1 MILFFALGKAI
12 KRTTPPVASLARVLD
27 SRIVNASRYRA
38 NTCVQRGAGWNAPD
52 CPFVLLHYLYPL
64 LRFLCWT
71 ARPKGVEVAGTP
83 LKGRKEQ
90 RVALKMFVTLS
101 SPG

>member
-1 MILFFALGKAI
+1 MECPGLPFRTIAL
-12 KRTTPPVASLARVLD
+12 PV
-27 SRIVNASRYRA
+27 
-38 NTCVQRGAGWNAPD
+38 
-52 CPFVLLHYLYPL
+52 PL

-101 SPG
+101 SPGECVVGNRSTIDTVCHGARVVTRRSGAR